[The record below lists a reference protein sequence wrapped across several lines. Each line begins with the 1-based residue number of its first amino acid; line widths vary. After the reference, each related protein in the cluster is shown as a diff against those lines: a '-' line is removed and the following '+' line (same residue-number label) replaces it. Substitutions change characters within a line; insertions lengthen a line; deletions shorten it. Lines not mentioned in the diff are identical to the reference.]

1 MFASIEACCLE
12 ISVVAVSSSTT
23 TNSWAWARALDRG
36 APRAIVPAARPIS
49 GSDLNV
55 AGSCQP
61 RQLDGQGNGDFGDQL
76 AIWNSQAISLR
87 DSRGAC
93 NIGGVIWPREL
104 GTA

>member
-1 MFASIEACCLE
+1 MLLGNIRGGCVVFNDDELVGVGPGPGSRCTASHRA
-12 ISVVAVSSSTT
+12 SSQ
-23 TNSWAWARALDRG
+23 TNL
-36 APRAIVPAARPIS
+36 
-49 GSDLNV
+49 SDLNV